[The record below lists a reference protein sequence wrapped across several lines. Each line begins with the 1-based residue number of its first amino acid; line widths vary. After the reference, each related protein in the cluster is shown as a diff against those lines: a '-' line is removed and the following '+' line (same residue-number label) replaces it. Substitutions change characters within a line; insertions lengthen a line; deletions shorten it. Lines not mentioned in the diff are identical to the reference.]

1 MVEDRWVYAARRF
14 TSIESSFQPCDIYRD
29 CSRAQGHTQEK
40 AKCGKNAIKR
50 PFTSRLAADI
60 SLYLRNGLRWMG
72 IYSEAFDQ
80 H

>member
-29 CSRAQGHTQEK
+29 CPRK

-50 PFTSRLAADI
+50 SFTSRLAADI
-60 SLYLRNGLRWMG
+60 SLYLRNG
-72 IYSEAFDQ
+72 
-80 H
+80 